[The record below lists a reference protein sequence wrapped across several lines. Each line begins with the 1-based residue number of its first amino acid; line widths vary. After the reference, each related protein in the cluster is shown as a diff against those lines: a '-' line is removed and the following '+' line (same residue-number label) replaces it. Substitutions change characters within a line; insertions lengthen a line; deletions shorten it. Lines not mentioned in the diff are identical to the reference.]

1 MDVHA
6 GHILEHEIVTK
17 PDTERAPLLF
27 PAVRAYKGSVS
38 RPEQWSRFEPRRGD
52 VIICSPP
59 KCGTTW
65 MQTIVSMLL
74 VGGAVL
80 PERLSTL
87 SPWIDCAF
95 TGDELL
101 SSLNHRPGRRVVKT
115 HTPVDGFPAWEGV
128 TVIAIFRH
136 PLDVFLSLRDHVANL
151 SDRSEHPIGGELNA
165 AFEHFLNGA
174 FDPERVD
181 ERNLATLVQHFR
193 ATRAGH
199 HPRLKRVHYAELIQ
213 NPTVILSSLEAL
225 LEVNLA
231 PGILEQLRV
240 ATTFDAM
247 KRDAA
252 RLAPMSGTAHW
263 RDDAAFF
270 SVGGFRRQDV
280 VLSSEQRDAYR
291 ARMAALVPDADE
303 RRWLEDGELLPTGH
317 P

>member
-1 MDVHA
+1 M
-6 GHILEHEIVTK
+6 TK
-17 PDTERAPLLF
+17 PDTDRAPLLF

-38 RPEQWSRFEPRRGD
+38 RPEHWSRFEPRRGD
-52 VIICSPP
+52 VIVCSPP

-74 VGGAVL
+74 VGGPVL

-87 SPWIDCAF
+87 SPWLDGVF

-101 SSLNHRPGRRVVKT
+101 SSLNQRPGRRVVKT

-151 SDRSEHPIGGELNA
+151 RDEAEHPLGGELKA
-165 AFEHFLNGA
+165 AFEHFLNGV

-193 ATRAGH
+193 ATTAGH
-199 HPRLKRVHYAELIQ
+199 QPRLRRVHYADLIH
-213 NPTVILSSLEAL
+213 NPTAILLSLEAL
-225 LEVNLA
+225 LEVHLA
-231 PGILEQLRV
+231 PGTLEQLRA
-240 ATTFDAM
+240 ATTFEAM
-247 KRDAA
+247 KMDAG

-270 SVGGFRRQDV
+270 SVGGFRSQAGA
-280 VLSSEQRDAYR
+280 LSSEQRAAYQ
-291 ARMAALVPDADE
+291 ARMETLVPDADE
-303 RRWLEDGELLPTGH
+303 RRWLENGELLSTGH